1 MVNSDTP
8 IQLNSLSWDS
18 VSQRQMTA
26 GNRVYQA
33 LKDAIVQL
41 QLRPGNALRE
51 TEISKQLGVS
61 RQPVREAFFKLADVG
76 LVEIQPQRGTFV
88 QLISRKAV
96 ENARFIREAVEVAVV
111 RKAALEASDASIVAI
126 KAHLIEQ
133 ERAALADDH
142 SGFLRSDE
150 AFHEAIANSVDCN
163 HAWRVVEEL
172 KVQMDRVRFLSLPQA
187 TPMTSIIAQHRDIAD
202 AIASRL
208 PEQAEQAMRAHL
220 SEILISLPVLAAE
233 QSELFR
239 T

>member
-76 LVEIQPQRGTFV
+76 LVEI
-88 QLISRKAV
+88 
-96 ENARFIREAVEVAVV
+96 
-111 RKAALEASDASIVAI
+111 
-126 KAHLIEQ
+126 
-133 ERAALADDH
+133 
-142 SGFLRSDE
+142 
-150 AFHEAIANSVDCN
+150 
-163 HAWRVVEEL
+163 
-172 KVQMDRVRFLSLPQA
+172 
-187 TPMTSIIAQHRDIAD
+187 
-202 AIASRL
+202 
-208 PEQAEQAMRAHL
+208 
-220 SEILISLPVLAAE
+220 
-233 QSELFR
+233 
-239 T
+239 

>member
-111 RKAALEASDASIVAI
+111 RKAALEASDASIAAI
-126 KAHLIEQ
+126 KTHLIEQ
-133 ERAALADDH
+133 ERA
-142 SGFLRSDE
+142 SMR
-150 AFHEAIANSVDCN
+150 
-163 HAWRVVEEL
+163 
-172 KVQMDRVRFLSLPQA
+172 
-187 TPMTSIIAQHRDIAD
+187 
-202 AIASRL
+202 RL
-208 PEQAEQAMRAHL
+208 PIVSTAITPGAL
-220 SEILISLPVLAAE
+220 SRNSRCRWTGCVSSACRRQRP
-233 QSELFR
+233 
-239 T
+239 